1 MYSAKQRTPNLHALL
16 SKEADLLPSL
26 IGEPAGGSL
35 TADQW
40 LVFCTIV
47 APLIL
52 WQEYIPEESP
62 QELAQRRA
70 REIAATLEAK
80 RTAAA
85 AARQAQTEPLA
96 GKRARKPTARAA
108 VRDINSNKVSWLI
121 VLPIKEMDID
131 PDDTVWLDAGANDD
145 SDDDSY
151 GLNPTQQK
159 KRKKKQQQ
167 DKQTLTLAEQEAVD
181 NATPPNLHPDD
192 PKNFLKLSTAVRIL
206 VGRIITEADLT
217 KSDKLLREYTAELVD
232 LYGPEVIRPNH
243 HYATHTPMLLK
254 SYKTPNHAGGELE
267 SSFFREFQRTV
278 QQSRLL
284 AQGAREP
291 VGSALREAVELMYHA
306 TADDRGT
313 VQALARDLDTAREDG
328 GIVFKLSTRAEKG
341 QLAAELYFCILRHL
355 QIRLPDVKLHS
366 FVQLA
371 PSPDSLM
378 LEPQGILFD
387 HVIINHSRYLASSRT
402 PRPHNSFIAVRSSAT
417 ATAPLWVGELRSIVA
432 IQQPGTSTIHRFGY
446 MRWFRP
452 TVIELSGTGVVS
464 VIWDANTYLQAT
476 DNGPDFLIDLQD
488 ITSHVVC
495 MDVVIRGQMYW
506 ATIPTGKLM
515 SFTEDSIG
523 FGTELYA
530 TLLIHYL
537 GLIVGQ
543 VLKLSF
549 VQARHV
555 ELQREKCE
563 VRRVRHCPDLLGLL
577 ANKDRHL
584 IILVLAQAF
593 KTRNAMLSAERSIS
607 PFLLGVGKH
616 IAADGFQ
623 ITRVPVLLADFPP
636 VVATTGFFTM
646 SLEDV
651 AGNLAA
657 VRVLRRHVV
666 GLDRIV
672 IADGVFLAMD
682 LSEFGNGLAMVV
694 RLLHHSYHRTA
705 WPSSKQQQSSDPRR
719 EHRRCS
725 NTVISAMQ

>member
-1 MYSAKQRTPNLHALL
+1 MYSAKQNVAQ
-16 SKEADLLPSL
+16 EADLLPSL

-243 HYATHTPMLLK
+243 HYATHTPQCVRNYGPLNEFWTFLFERLNKVLK

-284 AQGAREP
+284 AQGACEP

-378 LEPQGILFD
+378 LELQGILFD

-402 PRPHNSFIAVRSSAT
+402 PRPHNSFIAVRSFAT

-452 TVIELSGTGVVS
+452 TVIELSGTVWSQFSTLNVQ
-464 VIWDANTYLQAT
+464 IWDANTYLQAT

-506 ATIPTGKLM
+506 ATIPTGK
-515 SFTEDSIG
+515 
-523 FGTELYA
+523 
-530 TLLIHYL
+530 
-537 GLIVGQ
+537 
-543 VLKLSF
+543 
-549 VQARHV
+549 
-555 ELQREKCE
+555 
-563 VRRVRHCPDLLGLL
+563 
-577 ANKDRHL
+577 
-584 IILVLAQAF
+584 
-593 KTRNAMLSAERSIS
+593 
-607 PFLLGVGKH
+607 
-616 IAADGFQ
+616 
-623 ITRVPVLLADFPP
+623 
-636 VVATTGFFTM
+636 
-646 SLEDV
+646 
-651 AGNLAA
+651 
-657 VRVLRRHVV
+657 
-666 GLDRIV
+666 
-672 IADGVFLAMD
+672 
-682 LSEFGNGLAMVV
+682 
-694 RLLHHSYHRTA
+694 
-705 WPSSKQQQSSDPRR
+705 
-719 EHRRCS
+719 
-725 NTVISAMQ
+725 